1 MPYNSLGDLYKAEIV
16 FLLRKMGCNIKNVH
30 ELNLTLEKMGLLIR
44 SGSKWLTS
52 KEGVKYTIYSGQ
64 TFNADGWHP
73 EIVKVIYNFLKR
85 Q

>member
-1 MPYNSLGDLYKAEIV
+1 
-16 FLLRKMGCNIKNVH
+16 
-30 ELNLTLEKMGLLIR
+30 MGLLIR

-73 EIVKVIYNFLKR
+73 EIVKIIYNFLKK